1 MKIQKTVL
9 AQKLNQIKGVVSKN
23 TTLAVLQGVLVKDGY
38 LIASNLEMTIR
49 VKIPGTSEE
58 CFIIPERAFDL
69 INNLPEGMIDIS
81 VSSEN
86 VMAIRADKIR
96 NTYQTVEP
104 INFPILNIDGEG
116 SEFTLKAEMLLKS
129 IKSVSYAIPTQV
141 TDMRMSSMC
150 MQAKDGQLNFVGL
163 DGHVL
168 AWDKIK
174 YNGEFELLI
183 SKSTIEKLKSVLLT
197 GDVKIK
203 YSDSMAIFST
213 EDFDICTRI
222 VQGKYYPYHD
232 MFKELPI
239 HTFVVR
245 SELLDAMI
253 RAKMCTAEKSPVK
266 FELSGNRLNLSIKDQ
281 TTDYYEVVDLLED
294 VSEALTIG
302 FDAKLVIE
310 TLKAFDCENVKVSL
324 HSSKMPMVIEAND
337 SEFRA
342 MVLPIAL
349 K

>member
-9 AQKLNQIKGVVSKN
+9 AQKLNQIKGVVSKS
-23 TTLAVLQGVLVKDGY
+23 TTMPILQGVLVKDGY

-49 VKIPGTSEE
+49 AKIPGANEE

-86 VMAIRADKIR
+86 VMVISVDKIK
-96 NTYQTVEP
+96 NTYQTMEP
-104 INFPILNIDGEG
+104 TTFPILNIEGEG
-116 SEFTLKAEMLLKS
+116 SELTLKAEMLLKS
-129 IKSVSYAIPTQV
+129 IKRVSYAIPTQV
-141 TDMRMSSMC
+141 SDPRMSSMF

-174 YNGEFELLI
+174 YDGEFELLI

-222 VQGKYYPYHD
+222 VQGKYYPYRD

-239 HTFVVR
+239 NTFVVR
-245 SELLDAMI
+245 SELLGAMV

-266 FELSGNRLNLSIKDQ
+266 FELSGNKLNLSIKDQ
-281 TTDYYEVVDLLED
+281 TTDYHEVIDLLED
-294 VSEALTIG
+294 VTENLKIG

-310 TLKAFDCENVKVSL
+310 TLKAFDCEHVKISL

-349 K
+349 N

>member
-23 TTLAVLQGVLVKDGY
+23 TTMPILQGVLVKDGY

-49 VKIPGTSEE
+49 AKIPGANEE
-58 CFIIPERAFDL
+58 CFIIPE
-69 INNLPEGMIDIS
+69 
-81 VSSEN
+81 
-86 VMAIRADKIR
+86 
-96 NTYQTVEP
+96 
-104 INFPILNIDGEG
+104 
-116 SEFTLKAEMLLKS
+116 
-129 IKSVSYAIPTQV
+129 
-141 TDMRMSSMC
+141 
-150 MQAKDGQLNFVGL
+150 
-163 DGHVL
+163 
-168 AWDKIK
+168 
-174 YNGEFELLI
+174 
-183 SKSTIEKLKSVLLT
+183 STIEKLKSVLLT

-222 VQGKYYPYHD
+222 VQGKYYPYRD

-239 HTFVVR
+239 NTFVVR
-245 SELLDAMI
+245 SELLGAMV

-266 FELSGNRLNLSIKDQ
+266 FELSGNKLNLSIKDQ
-281 TTDYYEVVDLLED
+281 TTDYHEVIDLLED
-294 VSEALTIG
+294 VTENLKIG

-310 TLKAFDCENVKVSL
+310 TLKAFDCEHVKISL

-349 K
+349 N

>member
-23 TTLAVLQGVLVKDGY
+23 TTMPILQGVLVKDGY

-49 VKIPGTSEE
+49 AKIPGANEE

-86 VMAIRADKIR
+86 VMVISVDKIK
-96 NTYQTVEP
+96 NTYQTMEP
-104 INFPILNIDGEG
+104 TTFPILNIEGEG
-116 SEFTLKAEMLLKS
+116 SELTLKAEMLLKS
-129 IKSVSYAIPTQV
+129 IKRVSYAIPTQV
-141 TDMRMSSMC
+141 SDPRMSSMF

-174 YNGEFELLI
+174 YDGEFELLI
-183 SKSTIEKLKSVLLT
+183 SKSTIEKLKSVLSA
-197 GDVKIK
+197 GEVKIK
-203 YSDSMAIFST
+203 YSDSMAIFSM

-222 VQGKYYPYHD
+222 VQGKYYPYCD

-266 FELSGNRLNLSIKDQ
+266 FELSGNQLNLSIKDQ
-281 TTDYYEVVDLLED
+281 ATDYYEVIELLED
-294 VSEALTIG
+294 VSENFKIG

-310 TLKAFDCENVKVSL
+310 TLKAFDCEHVKISL

>member
-1 MKIQKTVL
+1 MKVQKTVL
-9 AQKLNQIKGVVSKN
+9 AQKLNQIKSVVSKN
-23 TTLAVLQGVLVKDGY
+23 TAMPVLQGVLVKDGY

-49 VKIPGTSEE
+49 AKIPGAGEE

-69 INNLPEGMIDIS
+69 INNLPEGVIDIS

-86 VMAIRADKIR
+86 VMVISVDKIK
-96 NTYQTVEP
+96 NTYQTMEP
-104 INFPILNIDGEG
+104 TTFPILNIEGEG
-116 SEFTLKAEMLLKS
+116 SELTLKAEMLLKS
-129 IKSVSYAIPTQV
+129 IKRVSYAIPTQV
-141 TDMRMSSMC
+141 SDPRMSSMF

-174 YNGEFELLI
+174 YDGEFELLI
-183 SKSTIEKLKSVLLT
+183 SKSTIENLKSVLLT

-222 VQGKYYPYHD
+222 VQGKYYPYRD

-239 HTFVVR
+239 NTFVVR
-245 SELLDAMI
+245 SELLGAMV

-266 FELSGNRLNLSIKDQ
+266 FELSGNKLNLSIKDQ
-281 TTDYYEVVDLLED
+281 TTDYHEVIDLLED
-294 VSEALTIG
+294 VTENLKIG

-310 TLKAFDCENVKVSL
+310 TLKAFDCEHVKISL

-349 K
+349 N